1 MAQRVATRRNPT
13 GPRRAGLVAARSAAP
28 YVHPRAL
35 VESNTIGARTRVW
48 AFAHVQA
55 GVRVGADCNIGE
67 QCFLEAGVTIGDGV
81 VIKNGVSIWAG
92 ITIESGAFIGPN
104 VAFTNDA
111 RPRSRV
117 YHDEPGRTVVREGA
131 SIGANAT
138 LLSGLEVGRYALV
151 GAGAVVTKSVPAFTL
166 VIGNPARMDG
176 RVCRCAAPLRFV
188 RHRAVCE
195 CGRQYRK
202 IRGGIEEAGD

>member
-1 MAQRVATRRNPT
+1 
-13 GPRRAGLVAARSAAP
+13 
-28 YVHPRAL
+28 VHPRAL

-55 GVRVGADCNIGE
+55 GVRIGTDCNIGE
-67 QCFLEAGVTIGDGV
+67 QCFLETGVTIGDGV

-92 ITIESGAFIGPN
+92 VTIESGAFIGPN

-117 YHDEPGRTVVREGA
+117 YHDEPNRTVVREGA

-138 LLSGLEVGRYALV
+138 VLSGLEVGRYALV

-176 RVCRCAAPLRFV
+176 RVCRCAASLRFV

-202 IRGGIEEAGD
+202 IRGGIEEARD